1 MKKAKYLRKG
11 VVDMV
16 AITPKRANAQ
26 TLTCFITFLVT
37 LLASVAMMLIG
48 CVLPTMVETVTETT
62 CWISMGLEV
71 ASIAFGFIAYWI
83 KRNAL

>member
-26 TLTCFITFLVT
+26 TLTCFITFLAT
-37 LLASVAMMLIG
+37 ALLSITFMLVA
-48 CVLPTMVETVTETT
+48 CVLPTMAEAVTEKI
-62 CWISMGLEV
+62 CWMSMGFES
-71 ASIAFGFIAYWI
+71 ASIVLGFVAYWI